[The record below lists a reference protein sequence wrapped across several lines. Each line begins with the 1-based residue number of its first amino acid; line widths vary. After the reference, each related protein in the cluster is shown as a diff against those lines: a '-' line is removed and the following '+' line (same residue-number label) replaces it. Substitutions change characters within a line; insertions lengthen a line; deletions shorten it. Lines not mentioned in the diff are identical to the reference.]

1 MDKDIETLI
10 TALYVK
16 IDDEYGGMH
25 SDRDAGPVGACQRQ
39 AGRAGGAGG
48 DVGGRCR
55 ATRRA
60 RDDPADRGQGLRRR
74 RVEKDLAA
82 VGVTLLRPSRKR
94 EAKRFGEPVL
104 KKVRQLIE
112 SVNDTLKGPLD
123 LEFHGGRSCEGVAIR
138 VAQRV
143 LALAAAIW
151 FNNKSAAPVTRS
163 LIAFDH

>member
-1 MDKDIETLI
+1 M
-10 TALYVK
+10 
-16 IDDEYGGMH
+16 
-25 SDRDAGPVGACQRQ
+25 
-39 AGRAGGAGG
+39 
-48 DVGGRCR
+48 
-55 ATRRA
+55 
-60 RDDPADRGQGLRRR
+60 
-74 RVEKDLAA
+74 
-82 VGVTLLRPSRKR
+82 
-94 EAKRFGEPVL
+94 L

-123 LEFHGGRSCEGVAIR
+123 LKFHGGRSCEGVAIR